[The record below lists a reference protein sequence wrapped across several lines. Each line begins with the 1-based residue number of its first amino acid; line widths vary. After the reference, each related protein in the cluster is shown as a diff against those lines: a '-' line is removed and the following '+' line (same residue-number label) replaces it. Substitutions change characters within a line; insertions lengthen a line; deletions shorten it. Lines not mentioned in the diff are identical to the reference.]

1 MDRNSAGDHKEI
13 REETIMLKIAIST
26 SPVIDQ
32 RWTLMKQCGVEY
44 AVGGISLRPKP
55 DVSPDEQPWSYTSLA
70 KTKAAYEAGGI
81 PLAVIE
87 SRPPMEK
94 IKLGLPGR
102 DEEIEVVCELLRSMG
117 KLEIPTWCYAWM
129 PILGVIRTS
138 RSIASRGGAHVSGFD
153 IDALQSEAG
162 SSIRNIDGVP
172 LDEQSTEMT
181 SVTEEQQW
189 DCLTYFLERVVPVAE
204 EANVKLAMH
213 PDDPPLSPIRGIAR
227 IMSSVENYQKLID
240 LIPSPMNGIG
250 LCQGNFTLMT
260 DDLPSVI
267 RHFGEQKKIH
277 FVHFRDVQGKPE
289 KFEEA
294 FHDDGQTDLAECL
307 RAYRDVE
314 FDGVGRPDHY
324 PKMGD
329 ADFKDE
335 LGVAR
340 LFAVGYLKGLREAV
354 YAER

>member
-1 MDRNSAGDHKEI
+1 
-13 REETIMLKIAIST
+13 MLKIAIST
-26 SPVIDQ
+26 PPQAGQ

-44 AVGGISLRPKP
+44 AVGGISLRP
-55 DVSPDEQPWSYTSLA
+55 VAEAGPDEQPWRYEPLA
-70 KTKAAYEAGGI
+70 KAKAAYEAGGI

-102 DEEIEVVCELLRSMG
+102 DEEIEVVCELLRNMG
-117 KLEIPTWCYAWM
+117 KLEIPVWCYAWM

-138 RSIASRGGAHVSGFD
+138 RSIVSRGGAHVSGFD
-153 IDALQSEAG
+153 HDVLQSGGDSAERP
-162 SSIRNIDGVP
+162 IRNIDGVL
-172 LDEQSTEMT
+172 LDEQPNQAV

-189 DCLTYFLERVVPVAE
+189 DCLRYFLERVVPVAE

-213 PDDPPLSPIRGIAR
+213 PDDPPLSPIRGVAR
-227 IMSSVENYQKLID
+227 LMSSVENYQKLID
-240 LIPSPMNGIG
+240 LVPSPMNGIC

-260 DDLPSVI
+260 DDLPAVI
-267 RHFGEQKKIH
+267 RHFGEQKKLH
-277 FVHFRDVQGKPE
+277 FLHIRDVRGTPS

-294 FHDDGQTDLAECL
+294 FHDDGKTDLVKCL
-307 RAYRDVE
+307 RAYRDVG
-314 FDGVGRPDHY
+314 FDGVCRPDHY

-329 ADFKDE
+329 ESFSDE
-335 LGVAR
+335 HGIAR

-354 YAER
+354 YAEGQ

>member
-1 MDRNSAGDHKEI
+1 
-13 REETIMLKIAIST
+13 MLKIAIST
-26 SPVIDQ
+26 APQAGQ

-55 DVSPDEQPWSYTSLA
+55 DAEPEKQPWSYTSLA
-70 KTKAAYEAGGI
+70 KAKAAYEEGGI

-87 SRPPMEK
+87 SRPPMEN

-102 DEEIEVVCELLRSMG
+102 DEEIEVVCEFLRNMG
-117 KLEIPTWCYAWM
+117 KLEIPVWCYAWM

-138 RSIASRGGAHVSGFD
+138 RSVTTRGGAHVSAFD
-153 IDALQSEAG
+153 HDVLLAEGESSERP
-162 SSIRNIDGVP
+162 IRNIDGVP
-172 LDEQSTEMT
+172 VEDQSAGGV

-189 DCLTYFLERVVPVAE
+189 DCLKYFLERVVPVAE

-227 IMSSVENYQKLID
+227 IMSSIENYQKLVD
-240 LIPSPMNGIG
+240 LIPSPVNGIG

-277 FVHFRDVQGKPE
+277 FLHIRDVQGKPE
-289 KFEEA
+289 KFEET
-294 FHDDGQTDLAECL
+294 FHDEGKTDLVECL
-307 RAYRDVE
+307 RAYRDVGY
-314 FDGVGRPDHY
+314 DGVGRPDHY

-329 ADFKDE
+329 ESFKDE
-335 LGVAR
+335 YGIAR

-354 YAER
+354 YAERR

>member
-1 MDRNSAGDHKEI
+1 
-13 REETIMLKIAIST
+13 MLKIAIST
-26 SPVIDQ
+26 PPQAGQ
-32 RWTLMKQCGVEY
+32 RWTLMKQCGVEC
-44 AVGGISLRPKP
+44 AVGGISLRPRP
-55 DVSPDEQPWSYTSLA
+55 DAEPDEQPWSYSSLA
-70 KTKAAYEAGGI
+70 KAKGSYEAGGI

-102 DEEIEVVCELLRSMG
+102 DGEIEVVCEFLRNMG
-117 KLEIPTWCYAWM
+117 RLEIPVWCYAWM

-138 RSIASRGGAHVSGFD
+138 RSISSRGGAQVSGFEHE
-153 IDALQSEAG
+153 ALQSQADRAERP
-162 SSIRNIDGVP
+162 IQNIDGVP
-172 LDEQSTEMT
+172 LDEQSAKMA

-189 DCLTYFLERVVPVAE
+189 DCLKYFLERVVPVAE
-204 EANVKLAMH
+204 EADVKLAMH

-227 IMSSVENYQKLID
+227 IMSSVENYQKLVD
-240 LIPSPMNGIG
+240 LVPSPVNGIG

-277 FVHFRDVQGKPE
+277 FLHIRDVKGNPE
-289 KFEEA
+289 KFEEV
-294 FHDDGQTDLAECL
+294 FHDEGQTDLVACL
-307 RAYRDVE
+307 RAYRDVG
-314 FDGVGRPDHY
+314 FDGVCRPDHY

-329 ADFKDE
+329 ESFSDE
-335 LGVAR
+335 LGIAR

-354 YAER
+354 YAEGG